1 MEVRQCK
8 NQNEFASFLLQNI
21 GELYWFNMYKIIKEI
36 GIKPKELTGFLINPE
51 MIVLYIGK
59 THIAMEYYGS
69 EILNDIKSENLFTVK
84 CFDYSQDSESELT
97 FFDKVIGIKYD
108 STMSRDIKITLFE
121 LNEGLI
127 IPTNRG
133 MDKLVELNWNFDA
146 QDFIMGFNSGGYNVP
161 ESQFARLINCVFFDA
176 NDSGLIT
183 RRVKWMDFIPLKYEN
198 NNETNDRFS
207 IDLPYYAKNWENDL
221 FYKYPMPEDYKY
233 VKLKKINGFIELF
246 GNKNNIELQITNYI
260 GKVKINSFYLWL
272 FLPKRYTASWNA
284 NGKAKIKRQL
294 SPIFSLLSQM
304 GMLTL

>member
-272 FLPKRYTASWNA
+272 FLPKRYL
-284 NGKAKIKRQL
+284 KKQ
-294 SPIFSLLSQM
+294 
-304 GMLTL
+304 